1 MKLLIVDGHAYAY
14 RAFHAIRGLRSPSGL
29 PREMGPGGT
38 VGDGAGPISQGKPT
52 NAIYGFVKMLAKMR
66 AVIGPTH
73 LIVVWDGGLSAERMT
88 ALPEYK
94 AHRPEMP
101 DDLKPQLGEIVGYL
115 KAAEIASFCRD
126 GVEADDY
133 IACLARRASD
143 AGMAVVIASSDKD
156 FMQLVSARVG
166 LLNPN
171 DKSETV
177 WTDGQVRAKAG
188 VEPAQI
194 VDWLSLMGD
203 SVDNIPGVPG
213 VGPKTAADLL
223 KQFGSV
229 AELFRRLDE
238 VKSEKVR
245 AALHGSA
252 DAVRRNREL
261 VRLKD
266 DLPCDFSPAEL
277 AEKPADAGR
286 LRELFARWGFRG
298 MLAALE
304 AESPRSP
311 RETGAGE
318 AVGVNPGLISR
329 GERQAALI

>member
-14 RAFHAIRGLRSPSGL
+14 RAFHAIRGLRSPSG
-29 PREMGPGGT
+29 
-38 VGDGAGPISQGKPT
+38 APT

-66 AVIGPTH
+66 AAVAPTH
-73 LIVVWDGGLSAERMT
+73 LIVVWDGGLSAERMA

-115 KAAEIASFCRD
+115 KAAGVASFCRD
-126 GVEADDY
+126 GVDADDY
-133 IACLARRASD
+133 IACLARRAPD

-166 LLNPN
+166 LLNPS

-177 WTDGQVRAKAG
+177 WTDEQVRAKAG

-229 AELFRRLDE
+229 ENLFARLDE

-245 AALHGSA
+245 GALRGAA

-304 AESPRSP
+304 AETPR
-311 RETGAGE
+311 
-318 AVGVNPGLISR
+318 
-329 GERQAALI
+329 ERQAALI